1 MGEVPIFAPMIPFHT
16 INSTWTI
23 FLDRDGVINR
33 DKEGDYIRNVGEF
46 VMLNRVDEAI
56 KILNDHFGLTIVVTN
71 QKGVGKGLMTLEDLE
86 GIHQL
91 LLEQVAVK
99 NAKVDKIYFCS
110 SLDNNHPNRKPQ
122 PGMAHLAKADFPA
135 IDLAKSI
142 MVGNRMSDMEFGRN
156 AGMYTVFLATTHP
169 ETPFPHENIDER
181 FNSLIEFA
189 EKIAL
194 TKN

>member
-1 MGEVPIFAPMIPFHT
+1 MIPFNT
-16 INSTWTI
+16 INNSWTI

-46 VMLNRVDEAI
+46 VMLDKVDEAI

-86 GIHQL
+86 GIHNL
-91 LLEQVAVK
+91 LKEQIAEK

-110 SLDNNHPNRKPQ
+110 ALDNNHPNRKPQ

-142 MVGNRMSDMEFGRN
+142 MVGNRMSDMEFGKN

-169 ETPFPHENIDER
+169 ETPFPHEKIDER

-189 EKIAL
+189 QKIGL

>member
-1 MGEVPIFAPMIPFHT
+1 MIPYNT
-16 INSTWTI
+16 INSGWTV

-33 DKEGDYIRNVGEF
+33 DKDGDYIRNVGEF
-46 VMLNRVDEAI
+46 VMLDGVADAI
-56 KILNDHFGLTIVVTN
+56 KILNDTFGLTIVVTN
-71 QKGVGKGLMTLEDLE
+71 QKGVGKGLMTQDDLD
-86 GIHQL
+86 GIHSL
-91 LLEQVAVK
+91 LTEQIAEK
-99 NAKVDKIYFCS
+99 NAKVDKIYFCT

-122 PGMAHLAKADFPA
+122 PGMAYLAKADFPV
-135 IDLAKSI
+135 INLSKSI

-169 ETPFPHENIDER
+169 ETPFPHNKIDDR